1 MSGLLYRIR
10 LAPVR
15 AVKWFF
21 AATID
26 LALALAPTGVSS
38 GPTQQRSRWP
48 TALTGSLGVAI
59 SALLVVSVGAALYVS
74 RATSAE
80 GGSGNYVTTVRHVGS
95 FNELVVSDEQRVRVR
110 VEPGAQTEI
119 TVFTD
124 DNLAPLVRTRRI
136 GDRLVIDTERPISQS
151 IVSEIRI
158 VTGSLASVVVSE
170 RAVVEVSGLAG
181 PSLAADVSGGGR
193 LVASG
198 AVARID
204 LRASASR
211 VEFHALVADEVAV
224 EARDGAVIDLHAREA
239 VTGAAS
245 GGSEVRISGGP
256 ATLDVEVSDGAMVC
270 EGSTTVAFSCRR

>member
-15 AVKWFF
+15 SVKWFF
-21 AATID
+21 VATFD
-26 LALALAPTGVSS
+26 LALALAPTGVAP
-38 GPTQQRSRWP
+38 GPTQQRSRWT
-48 TALTGSLGVAI
+48 TALTGFRGVAI
-59 SALLVVSVGAALYVS
+59 SALLVASVGAALYVT

-80 GGSGNYVTTVRHVGS
+80 GGSGDYVTIIRHVGS

-124 DNLAPLVRTRRI
+124 DNLAPLVRTRRF
-136 GDRLVIDTERPISQS
+136 GDRLVIDTERSISQS

-158 VTGSLASVVVSE
+158 VTGALASVIVSG

-181 PSLAADVSGGGR
+181 PSFAADVSGGGL

-211 VEFHALVADEVAV
+211 VEFQALVADEVAV

-239 VTGAAS
+239 VTGEAS
-245 GGSEVRISGGP
+245 GGSELRVSGGP
-256 ATLDVEVSDGAMVC
+256 ATLDIAVSDGAIVC
-270 EGSTTVAFSCRR
+270 EGPTTVAFSCRH